1 MVVLN
6 NTTVL
11 SSRDLFWYVFCPVS
25 SSYGLI
31 CLYGS
36 VVYWLQIGFAGNL
49 KSRHDLRHRGT
60 ILLAGSK
67 DP

>member
-1 MVVLN
+1 MISLANWAASNSQSKFKEVNVVN
-6 NTTVL
+6 
-11 SSRDLFWYVFCPVS
+11 
-25 SSYGLI
+25 
-31 CLYGS
+31 
-36 VVYWLQIGFAGNL
+36 WLQIGFAGNL

>member
-1 MVVLN
+1 MRAILQKRIDEVQKH
-6 NTTVL
+6 TTKT
-11 SSRDLFWYVFCPVS
+11 YEEA
-25 SSYGLI
+25 GEE
-31 CLYGS
+31 S